1 MSAYSE
7 AQERLRAQPRTWL
20 VTGVAGFIGSH
31 LLETLLG
38 LGQRV
43 VGLDNFSTGYAHNLD
58 QVRAAVGYAAWA
70 RFRLIEGDIRDF
82 ATCQAAVDG
91 VDYVLHQAALGSVPR
106 SLEHP
111 RLYHDVNVTGFVNM
125 LEAARSAGVARFV
138 YASSSSVYGD
148 DPRLPKVES
157 QIGKPLSPYAL
168 TKSMNEQYAH
178 LHANVYGY
186 TSIGFRYFNV
196 FGPRQDP
203 KGAYAAVIPRW
214 IDALFHGEPCVING
228 DGEISRDFC
237 YVANVVQANL
247 LAATTANPDA
257 LERVYNV
264 AVGKRTTLNELYY
277 LLRDGLANSDARIGA
292 VEPVYGPVRA
302 GDIRHSLAD
311 TTTAH
316 VLLGYNPSPA
326 VAAGIHETLAWYV
339 ARQTVVPA
347 PAGIVRT

>member
-1 MSAYSE
+1 MSAYDE
-7 AQERLRAQPRTWL
+7 VQEQLKATPRTWL

-38 LGQRV
+38 LGQQV
-43 VGLDNFSTGYAHNLD
+43 VGLDNFATGHAHNLD
-58 QVRAAVGYAAWA
+58 QVRAAVGEAAWV

-82 ATCQAAVDG
+82 DTCQAAVGG

-106 SLEHP
+106 SLEQP

-148 DPRLPKVES
+148 DPHLPKVES

-178 LHANVYGY
+178 LYATAYGY
-186 TSIGFRYFNV
+186 PSIGFRYFNI

-203 KGAYAAVIPRW
+203 NGAYAAVIPRW
-214 IDALFHGEPCVING
+214 IDALLKGEPCVING
-228 DGEISRDFC
+228 DGEQTRDYC
-237 YVANVVQANL
+237 HVANVVQANL
-247 LAATTANPDA
+247 LAATTDNPDA
-257 LERVYNV
+257 LDRVYNV
-264 AVGKRTTLNELYY
+264 AVGEATTLNELFV
-277 LLRDGLANSDARIGA
+277 LLRDGLAQHDARIA
-292 VEPVYGPVRA
+292 AAEPVYGPERA

-311 TTTAH
+311 VGA
-316 VLLGYNPSPA
+316 VRELLGHAPELQFA
-326 VAAGIHETLAWYV
+326 DATRALLAWHV
-339 ARQTVVPA
+339 HKLA
-347 PAGIVRT
+347 PAGAAQQ